1 MALHSLQ
8 YIFGDFSPDEL
19 NQFFLTPRSSVE
31 LPPYTGTVLCG
42 TQAVDQL
49 PDGQEYQRIEFGV
62 NEVIEPSDTLPRTPN
77 YSISSTLNPQAPEF
91 NLGCTPSKMTP
102 DGITKEASYGSIDCQ
117 YPGSA
122 LALDGGSNVEVEV
135 LENDG
140 VSGGLGQRECKEK
153 KKRPP
158 GYYSYLKDGGDDD
171 ISTEA
176 LVNGHASSAVP
187 NSVSTEDAEFMGDML
202 PSVMPR
208 TCNSPQNS
216 RTLSVTLCLTVLS
229 PDHLAVTPGLQG
241 SWRGAP
247 GADFDHSCFPAESG
261 RDTLSRRAGAQTCI
275 GTDTTENLGVANGQI
290 LESSGEG
297 TAANRVE
304 VHTMKSIYLG
314 PIKPES
320 ASHPTDGMGSMSGS
334 LPVSQPK
341 SWASLFHDSK
351 PSSSIPV
358 AMWKLSIPLP
368 PYLPWF
374 LKSRL
379 K

>member
-1 MALHSLQ
+1 
-8 YIFGDFSPDEL
+8 
-19 NQFFLTPRSSVE
+19 
-31 LPPYTGTVLCG
+31 
-42 TQAVDQL
+42 
-49 PDGQEYQRIEFGV
+49 
-62 NEVIEPSDTLPRTPN
+62 
-77 YSISSTLNPQAPEF
+77 
-91 NLGCTPSKMTP
+91 MTP

-122 LALDGGSNVEVEV
+122 LALDGGSNVEVEI

-140 VSGGLGQRECKEK
+140 VSGRLGQRECKK
-153 KKRPP
+153 KKKWPP
-158 GYYSYLKDGGDDD
+158 GHYSYLKDGCDDG

-176 LVNGHASSAVP
+176 LVNGHVSSAVP

-216 RTLSVTLCLTVLS
+216 TDSVSDTVPDS
-229 PDHLAVTPGLQG
+229 PF
-241 SWRGAP
+241 P
-247 GADFDHSCFPAESG
+247 GALGKAG
-261 RDTLSRRAGAQTCI
+261 RDTLSRRAGAQTCV

-320 ASHPTDGMGSMSGS
+320 ASPPTDGMGSVSGS

-379 K
+379 KSKKALFQFQRIL